1 VNDPFMYGQ
10 SRSVSRTFLP
20 VKAKR
25 PPGGGRSHMK
35 NVLGKHVTDSFGLQ
49 TRTAAR
55 ESFPRLGL
63 GARPEIKQQYHSID
77 RRSAFG

>member
-1 VNDPFMYGQ
+1 
-10 SRSVSRTFLP
+10 
-20 VKAKR
+20 
-25 PPGGGRSHMK
+25 MK
-35 NVLGKHVTDSFGLQ
+35 DVLGKHVTDSFGLQ